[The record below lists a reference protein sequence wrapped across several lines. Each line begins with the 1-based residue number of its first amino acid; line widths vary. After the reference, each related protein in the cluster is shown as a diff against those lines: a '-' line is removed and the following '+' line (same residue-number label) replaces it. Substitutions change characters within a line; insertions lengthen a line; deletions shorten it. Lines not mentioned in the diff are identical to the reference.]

1 MRLHLRMF
9 TVTAVLLVAVAST
22 AAGTGSGAQSATSA
36 SGAAHPQIEQAQMRL
51 VAARIPHVEDKDV
64 AEVTD
69 SYVFTCGYA
78 SCTYYIG
85 RQGTKAAADYIERR
99 ENVTNVA
106 ATLIA
111 GGACAATGAGAAVV
125 TVCSGAA
132 TAAAA
137 YVIDEVKAAGERG
150 ECLRLRYYHY
160 PVLLPATPAA
170 DTSGYCMNG

>member
-1 MRLHLRMF
+1 MRLLPRSF
-9 TVTAVLLVAVAST
+9 TVTAAVLIASAVAVDV
-22 AAGTGSGAQSATSA
+22 GNGAQPATA
-36 SGAAHPQIEQAQMRL
+36 SGAAHSPVEQVQTRL
-51 VAARIPHVEDKDV
+51 LAARVPDVGDKDV
-64 AEVTD
+64 VDVTD

-85 RQGTKAAADYIERR
+85 RRGTKAAADYIERR
-99 ENVTNVA
+99 ENITSTA

-160 PVLLPATPAA
+160 PMLLPATPAA